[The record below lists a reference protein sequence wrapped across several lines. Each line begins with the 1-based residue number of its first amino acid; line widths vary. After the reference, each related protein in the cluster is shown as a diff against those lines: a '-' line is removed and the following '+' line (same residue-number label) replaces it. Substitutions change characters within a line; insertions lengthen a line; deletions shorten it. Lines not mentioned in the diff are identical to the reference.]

1 MNDQELDI
9 LYTQQLSEELIL
21 QTRRKINQFIEAHP
35 QSFGLDA
42 LFTVAH
48 VGNMPEELATLYQE
62 VCAYYNNN
70 VIQFD
75 HVWSWSFIWRQ
86 QLAYKNL
93 AENYGL
99 EQIVNASHPRARK
112 AVKQIYL
119 EGLDQYMQWF
129 PWTWFSSMQFIGAG
143 GFSAVYATLISP
155 PYDVEPVKV
164 SLKVVDD
171 KILNE
176 VFKGRGVVM

>member
-1 MNDQELDI
+1 M
-9 LYTQQLSEELIL
+9 
-21 QTRRKINQFIEAHP
+21 
-35 QSFGLDA
+35 
-42 LFTVAH
+42 
-48 VGNMPEELATLYQE
+48 
-62 VCAYYNNN
+62 
-70 VIQFD
+70 
-75 HVWSWSFIWRQ
+75 
-86 QLAYKNL
+86 

-99 EQIVNASHPRARK
+99 EQIVNTSHPRARK

-143 GFSAVYATLISP
+143 GFSAVYAALMSP

-176 VFKGRGVVM
+176 V